1 MTTEQ
6 ILIDKWRALSPD
18 KQEAVLTFVEQV
30 SQPTKDSPMG
40 LKLRAIRQ
48 QIVEAG
54 IPLLNEAELA
64 QEIATRRGGVE
75 APEV

>member
-6 ILIDKWRALSPD
+6 ILIDKWRALSPEN
-18 KQEAVLTFVEQV
+18 QAAVLTFVEQV
-30 SQPTKDSPMG
+30 SHPTTDSPMG
-40 LKLRAIRQ
+40 QKLRAIRQ
-48 QIVEAG
+48 KIVESG

-75 APEV
+75 VTEA